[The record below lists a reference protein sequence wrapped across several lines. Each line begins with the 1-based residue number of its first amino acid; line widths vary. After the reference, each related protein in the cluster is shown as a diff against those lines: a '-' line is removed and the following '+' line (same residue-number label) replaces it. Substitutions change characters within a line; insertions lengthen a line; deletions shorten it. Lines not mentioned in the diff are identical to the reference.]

1 MKTKEKIQTIEAH
14 KYDQVYCYFIES
26 DKAVSF
32 DSKLKELFCWDVSNI
47 KNWKK
52 IYSVESENI

>member
-1 MKTKEKIQTIEAH
+1 MIPIESH
-14 KYDQVYCYFIES
+14 KHDSVYCYFIES